1 MRGTVVKEER
11 VDNQEAAVE
20 EIEEEMEPRE
30 ERVFRLLRKQKC
42 VVEAAEAAEAAEAT
56 VAAEMEAQTIIM
68 ESQAK
73 NPVPEE
79 VVVEHLIVPLAGKHM
94 AERDTMAV

>member
-1 MRGTVVKEER
+1 M
-11 VDNQEAAVE
+11 DNQEAAVE
-20 EIEEEMEPRE
+20 EIQEEMEPRE
-30 ERVFRLLRKQKC
+30 ECVFRLLRKQKC
-42 VVEAAEAAEAAEAT
+42 VVEEAAEAAEAM

-79 VVVEHLIVPLAGKHM
+79 VVAEHLMIQLTGKLM
-94 AERDTMAV
+94 VERDTMAV

>member
-1 MRGTVVKEER
+1 M
-11 VDNQEAAVE
+11 DNQEAAVE

-30 ERVFRLLRKQKC
+30 ERVFRLLHKQKC
-42 VVEAAEAAEAAEAT
+42 VVEEAEAAEAAEAM
-56 VAAEMEAQTIIM
+56 VAAEMEAQAIMM

-79 VVVEHLIVPLAGKHM
+79 VVAEHLLTGKLM
-94 AERDTMAV
+94 VERDTMDV

>member
-1 MRGTVVKEER
+1 M
-11 VDNQEAAVE
+11 DNQEAAVE
-20 EIEEEMEPRE
+20 EIQEEMEPRE

-42 VVEAAEAAEAAEAT
+42 VVEEAAEAAEAM

-68 ESQAK
+68 ESQVK

-79 VVVEHLIVPLAGKHM
+79 VVAEHLMIQLTGKLM
-94 AERDTMAV
+94 VERDTMDV

>member
-1 MRGTVVKEER
+1 M
-11 VDNQEAAVE
+11 DNQEAAVE

-42 VVEAAEAAEAAEAT
+42 VVEEAEAAEAAEAM
-56 VAAEMEAQTIIM
+56 VAAEMEAKTIVM

-79 VVVEHLIVPLAGKHM
+79 VVAEHLMVQFQLM
-94 AERDTMAV
+94 VERDTMDV

>member
-1 MRGTVVKEER
+1 M
-11 VDNQEAAVE
+11 DNQEAAVE
-20 EIEEEMEPRE
+20 EIKEEMEPRE

-42 VVEAAEAAEAAEAT
+42 AVEVAEAAAEAMAAEAAEAM

-68 ESQAK
+68 ECEAK

-79 VVVEHLIVPLAGKHM
+79 VVADFLMIVPLAGKHM
-94 AERDTMAV
+94 VERDTMAV

>member
-1 MRGTVVKEER
+1 M
-11 VDNQEAAVE
+11 DNQEAAVE

-42 VVEAAEAAEAAEAT
+42 VVEAAEAAEAAEAM
-56 VAAEMEAQTIIM
+56 VAAEMEAQTMIIM

-79 VVVEHLIVPLAGKHM
+79 VVAEHLIIQVTGKLLV
-94 AERDTMAV
+94 ERDTMDV

>member
-1 MRGTVVKEER
+1 MIIKEER

-20 EIEEEMEPRE
+20 EIKEEMEPRE

-42 VVEAAEAAEAAEAT
+42 VVEEAEAAEAAEAM

-68 ESQAK
+68 ESQVK

-79 VVVEHLIVPLAGKHM
+79 VVAEHLMIQLTGKLM
-94 AERDTMAV
+94 VERDTMDV

>member
-1 MRGTVVKEER
+1 M
-11 VDNQEAAVE
+11 DNQEAAVE

-30 ERVFRLLRKQKC
+30 ECVFRLLHKQKC
-42 VVEAAEAAEAAEAT
+42 AVEEAEAAEAAEAM
-56 VAAEMEAQTIIM
+56 VAAEMEAHTIMM

-79 VVVEHLIVPLAGKHM
+79 VVAENLIVTLAGKHM
-94 AERDTMAV
+94 AAVDTMAV

>member
-1 MRGTVVKEER
+1 M
-11 VDNQEAAVE
+11 DNQEAAVE
-20 EIEEEMEPRE
+20 EIQEEMEPRE

-42 VVEAAEAAEAAEAT
+42 VVEEAAEAAEAMVAAEAAEAM

-68 ESQAK
+68 ESQVK

-79 VVVEHLIVPLAGKHM
+79 VVAEHLMIQLTGKLM
-94 AERDTMAV
+94 VERDTMDV

>member
-1 MRGTVVKEER
+1 MVKEER

-42 VVEAAEAAEAAEAT
+42 VVEEAEAAAAAEAM
-56 VAAEMEAQTIIM
+56 VAAEMEAQTIMM

-79 VVVEHLIVPLAGKHM
+79 VVAEHLIVLV
-94 AERDTMAV
+94 ERDTMAV

>member
-1 MRGTVVKEER
+1 M
-11 VDNQEAAVE
+11 DNQEAAVE

-79 VVVEHLIVPLAGKHM
+79 VVAEHLMIQLTGKLM
-94 AERDTMAV
+94 VERDTMDV

>member
-1 MRGTVVKEER
+1 MIIKEER

-42 VVEAAEAAEAAEAT
+42 VVEEAEAAEAAEAM
-56 VAAEMEAQTIIM
+56 VAAEMEAKTIIM
-68 ESQAK
+68 ESQVK

-79 VVVEHLIVPLAGKHM
+79 VVAEHLMIQLTGKLM
-94 AERDTMAV
+94 VERDTMAV